1 MEVTVASSEALA
13 SEVAEIIN
21 AAYAVG
27 EDGLW
32 VEGTTRTNPEEVAGM
47 IRSGGVLVAMRD
59 GEVMGCAS
67 VRPLDASTAEL
78 GFISARPENWG
89 GGIGRQLVQA
99 AEELVRSRGATEMQL
114 ELLVP
119 KDGVHPA
126 KERLSDWYTRL
137 GYRVVRTATFEEIA
151 THQRDDL
158 AKPCEFLIFRK
169 PLSET
174 A

>member
-1 MEVTVASSEALA
+1 MEVTVASSESLA

-32 VEGTTRTNPEEVAGM
+32 VEGTTRTDPEKVAGM

-59 GEVMGCAS
+59 GEVVGCAS

-78 GFISARPENWG
+78 GFISSRPETWG
-89 GGIGRQLVQA
+89 GGIGRQLVRG
-99 AEELVRSRGATEMQL
+99 AEELMRSRGATEMQL

-119 KDGVHPA
+119 KEGVHPA
-126 KERLSDWYTRL
+126 KERLRDWYERL
-137 GYRVVRTATFEEIA
+137 GYRVVRTAPFEEIA
-151 THQRDDL
+151 THPADDL

>member
-1 MEVTVASSEALA
+1 MEVTVASSESLA

-32 VEGTTRTNPEEVAGM
+32 VEGATRTNPQEVAGM
-47 IRSGGVLVAMRD
+47 IRSGGVLVATSD
-59 GEVMGCAS
+59 GEVVGCAC
-67 VRPLDASTAEL
+67 VRPLDASTADI
-78 GFISARPENWG
+78 GFISTRPEFWG
-89 GGIGRQLVQA
+89 GGTGRKLVEA
-99 AEELVRSRGATEMQL
+99 AEELVRSRGATAMQL

-126 KERLSDWYTRL
+126 KERVRDWYTRL
-137 GYRVVRTATFEEIA
+137 GYRVVRTASFEEIA
-151 THQRDDL
+151 THLNDDL
-158 AKPCEFLIFRK
+158 AKPCEFLVFRK